1 MCGIAG
7 ILNLNGPRP
16 IDEELLLKMLG
27 VIRYRGPDESGIY
40 IDPHVAL
47 GQVRL
52 SIIGINGGTQPIS
65 NEDGSSWIVY
75 NGEAFNYIELK
86 EDLLKKGH
94 RFKTETDTEVI
105 LHLYDEYGPGCLEK
119 INGQFALAI
128 WDSRKKELFLARDR
142 MGIRPLYYC
151 RKGHEFLFAS
161 EIKSI
166 FMDPEIERTIDLQAL
181 NQIFTFWTTL
191 TPKTMFENI
200 FEVPPGHYVTIKDG
214 SINQKAFWHIPY
226 VPHQERLKITWEEA
240 KEELKHLFKDA
251 VRIRLRAD
259 VPVGAYASGG
269 LDSSITTA
277 LIAKYFNNRLKT
289 FSIGFEG
296 KAFDESLYQKELV
309 DYLGTDHHQTLATN
323 SKIGE
328 HFADVAWHC
337 ERPLLRTAPVPL
349 FLLSRLVRENQY
361 KVVLTG
367 EGADEVFS
375 GYNIFKEA
383 KIRQFWA
390 RQPESRLRPLLL
402 ERLYPYIFRNPT
414 RARAFFQR
422 FYAVKP
428 EDLSDPLFSH
438 RIRWQTTG
446 KNALFF
452 SDNVRNTLNE
462 YDPISDVKK
471 LLPGDFAS
479 RDVLS
484 RAQFLEMD
492 IFLSN
497 YLLSSQGDRVAMAH
511 SLEIRLPFLDYRVI
525 EFASRLPAKWKINGL
540 DEKYILKQSFNGLIP
555 DSIRKRVKQP
565 YRAPI
570 REVFFQD
577 SSSELVDDMMSDD
590 YLCKVGLFNAKKV
603 GKLLDRYRKKDAVV
617 DNEVQNMALVG
628 ILSTQ
633 LVHHQFIDNF
643 PRKPVEAIKP
653 DKIIRNKKLP

>member
-428 EDLSDPLFSH
+428 EDLSDPFFSH
-438 RIRWQTTG
+438 RIRWQTAG

-452 SDNVRNTLNE
+452 SDHVHETLAGYN
-462 YDPISDVKK
+462 PSDDLEK
-471 LLPGDFAS
+471 LLPDDFAS

-484 RAQFLEMD
+484 RAQFLETN

-511 SLEIRLPFLDYRVI
+511 SLEIRLPFLDFRVVD
-525 EFASRLPAKWKINGL
+525 FASRLPAKWKINGL

-555 DSIRKRVKQP
+555 DSIRTRVKQP

-577 SSSELVDDMMSDD
+577 GSSELVDEMMSDNH
-590 YLCKVGLFNAKKV
+590 LKKTGLFNAKKV
-603 GKLLDRYRKKDAVV
+603 GKLLERYRRKDTVV

-633 LVHHQFIDNF
+633 LVHHQFIDHF
-643 PRKPVEAIKP
+643 PWKPVEAVKP
-653 DKIIRNKKLP
+653 DKIIRAGES

>member
-603 GKLLDRYRKKDAVV
+603 GKLLERYRKKDAVV